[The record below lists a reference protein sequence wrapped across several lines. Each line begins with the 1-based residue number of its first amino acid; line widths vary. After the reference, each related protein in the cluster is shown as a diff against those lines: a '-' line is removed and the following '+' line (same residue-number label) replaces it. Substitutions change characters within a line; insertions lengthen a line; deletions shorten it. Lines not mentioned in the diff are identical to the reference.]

1 MCWFMLPAA
10 QPAGTAAQWN
20 TTPAYAPYAHQL
32 RLIDSLRQFCIDEL
46 KLNVGG
52 SFYNT
57 WKEGEDSMFIYLY
70 VSRADTIALPDM
82 VSTMIWAFDLEDS
95 AIATSNKLQLRGYHT
110 LVYKTAGT
118 SGAFLNHKL
127 LSYPDE
133 AIAFIVF
140 HEAVHRH
147 VGMMIDYNYI
157 EALCDAVANRAIL
170 QFAAKT
176 GRLAMPEVVKQ
187 KNALE
192 EAYRFL
198 NAKRVE
204 LDKLRIT
211 NKRQKVFEGCQMKIK
226 RLLKE
231 ANPFLRDRMI
241 YSVNNAYFIR
251 VQPYA
256 IHYFE
261 MYDGLGES
269 IDISAATTGLPGAEQ
284 LKKQNEIKL
293 LPDKGNPVYD
303 WGK

>member
-1 MCWFMLPAA
+1 M
-10 QPAGTAAQWN
+10 
-20 TTPAYAPYAHQL
+20 PAYAAYAHQL
-32 RLIDSLRQFCIDEL
+32 RLIDSLREFCTNEL

-95 AIATSNKLQLRGYHT
+95 AIAKSNELRARGYHT

-198 NAKRVE
+198 NSKRDV
-204 LDKLRIT
+204 LDRTGPT
-211 NKRQKVFEGCQMKIK
+211 NRQKVFDDCNLKIK
-226 RLLKE
+226 WLLKE
-231 ANPFLRDRMI
+231 ANPFLRDRMN
-241 YSVNNAYFIR
+241 YPVTNAYFIR

-303 WGK
+303 WGR

>member
-1 MCWFMLPAA
+1 MLPAA
-10 QPAGTAAQWN
+10 QPASTATQWI
-20 TTPAYAPYAHQL
+20 TMPAYASYAHQL
-32 RLIDSLRQFCIDEL
+32 RLIDSLRQFCTDEL
-46 KLNVGG
+46 KLNIGD
-52 SFYNT
+52 SFYTT
-57 WKEGEDSMFIYLY
+57 WKESSDSMFVYLY

-82 VSTMIWAFDLEDS
+82 VSTMIWAFEREDS
-95 AIATSNKLQLRGYHT
+95 AITKSNELRMQGYHT

-147 VGMMIDYNYI
+147 VGQMIDYNYI
-157 EALCDAVANRAIL
+157 EALCDAVATRAAV

-187 KNALE
+187 KNTLE

-204 LDKLRIT
+204 LDKLRAT
-211 NKRQKVFEGCQMKIK
+211 KNKKVFDGCQTKIK

-241 YSVNNAYFIR
+241 YPVNNAYFIR

-269 IDISAATTGLPGAEQ
+269 IDITNATTGLPGAEQ
-284 LKKQNEIKL
+284 LKPQNEIKL

-303 WGK
+303 WGR